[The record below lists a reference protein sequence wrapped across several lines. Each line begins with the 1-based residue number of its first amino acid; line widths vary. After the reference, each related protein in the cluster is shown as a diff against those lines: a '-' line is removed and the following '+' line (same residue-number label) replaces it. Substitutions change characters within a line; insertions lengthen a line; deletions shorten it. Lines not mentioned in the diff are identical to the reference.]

1 MDSNPNSHMWTIQH
15 TLCLVNHYKLQ
26 DLGNKVHFTPHACCL
41 WLPQF
46 HCSHCTSVCDRQ
58 ERKMVSFSL
67 HSCMCACVCPH
78 PPEHPIHSPA
88 WPASGFW
95 WMYWSS
101 GGWGPPQSCRPTH
114 LKGTPYKV
122 TSTALARCEHTSS
135 RMRVHV
141 DSGNNYWPPMD
152 SHAHT
157 CTHVYIWYY

>member
-1 MDSNPNSHMWTIQH
+1 MSSMAATVS
-15 TLCLVNHYKLQ
+15 LL
-26 DLGNKVHFTPHACCL
+26 
-41 WLPQF
+41 
-46 HCSHCTSVCDRQ
+46 HCTSVCDRQ

-114 LKGTPYKV
+114 LKGIPYKV

-135 RMRVHV
+135 RMRVHM
-141 DSGNNYWPPMD
+141 DSGNNYWPSMD

-157 CTHVYIWYY
+157 CAHMYIFDTINMLKSESTNYNTIKLCHVYKVQKSP